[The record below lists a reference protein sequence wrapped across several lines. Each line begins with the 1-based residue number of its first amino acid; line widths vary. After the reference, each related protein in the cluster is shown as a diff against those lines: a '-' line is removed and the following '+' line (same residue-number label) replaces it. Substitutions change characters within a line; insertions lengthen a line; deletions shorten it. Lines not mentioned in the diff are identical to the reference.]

1 MAVRLEADASRG
13 GSRAPLRGSSPVMWL
28 FFTRRLRMWLILTVV
43 VPLTT
48 GLLRRIGRRLEQRN
62 GSSGIS
68 RALLKAGDL
77 GDRARSTLRGGRR
90 AH

>member
-1 MAVRLEADASRG
+1 
-13 GSRAPLRGSSPVMWL
+13 MWL

-48 GLLRRIGRRLEQRN
+48 GLLRRIGRRLERRN
-62 GSSGIS
+62 GPSSVS

-77 GDRARSTLRGGRR
+77 GDRARATLRGGRR
-90 AH
+90 RD